1 MLNSQWNPMTLA
13 NSLRFRHGRHIF
25 PGLGHIPAIAT
36 WWGRRGHFVSHYLYI
51 YIYISATLT
60 LICFTFCLPLFC
72 LLSPTMSPIFFVAH
86 CVSDFGTSAPPFSP
100 TFLPLVSHFVPHS
113 LFLILSPTLSPTS
126 FPALSATLSLP
137 LSPPHCL
144 PVCLTLSLALSG
156 ALSPTCFQLCL
167 PLCFPVC
174 PPLYLPLC
182 RPASVP
188 LLTLSQTL
196 PPPLSST
203 LSPALSVI
211 LFPRWTSK
219 CGPNVDTTPEPC
231 HVEVGIFTAV
241 GLQSRV
247 NVFYGITSNIA
258 YDINHVC
265 NPIVSSV
272 VIPIL
277 PVMGLG
283 PSMGV
288 W

>member
-1 MLNSQWNPMTLA
+1 MKSHDFGKLA
-13 NSLRFRHGRHIF
+13 TFPPRAPYFSRSWPHSSYRHVMR
-25 PGLGHIPAIAT
+25 PSRPLCLPL
-36 WWGRRGHFVSHYLYI
+36 SI
-51 YIYISATLT
+51 YIYICHFDSHLFYILSATVLPFVSNYVSHF
-60 LICFTFCLPLFC
+60 LCRSLCLRLR
-72 LLSPTMSPIFFVAH
+72 H
-86 CVSDFGTSAPPFSP
+86 FGPPPFSP